1 MTLPT
6 PPARLGLDV
15 PRDWWPA
22 APLLKSFEAAGFG
35 WTQVPAPPPEVL
47 VSPRECSR
55 HGRSVGA
62 ALATTGLQAVVH
74 APGRLRAG
82 SQLPD
87 RVFEGLLSYAAE
99 LGAAQV
105 VYHARNLP
113 DSSASEDRQLAETR
127 SLARL
132 AVLAERLGVVVA
144 LENLA
149 PVFPG
154 PERLGHTPLVLR
166 TLAHRISSPAL
177 GLCLDLGHA
186 HIVADLRHADL
197 SELVLPVLD
206 SVTLFH
212 LHDNL
217 GARRGGP
224 APPELDP
231 LRLDLHLPPGRGRLP
246 WKRLAALLDAHSAP
260 LLLEVHPPHRAA
272 PGVNFAETLDAL
284 GLAQRAAPA
293 TA

>member
-1 MTLPT
+1 MVTQQPQ
-6 PPARLGLDV
+6 ARLGLDV
-15 PRDWWPA
+15 PREWWPA

-47 VSPRECSR
+47 LSPRECSR
-55 HGRSVGA
+55 HGRSTEA
-62 ALATTGLQAVVH
+62 ALSTTELRAVVH
-74 APGRLRAG
+74 GPSRLRAG
-82 SQLPD
+82 SQVAD
-87 RVFEGLLSYAAE
+87 RVFEGLLSYTAE
-99 LGAAQV
+99 VGAAQV

-113 DSSASEDRQLAETR
+113 DSPASEDRQLAETR

-132 AVLAERLGVVVA
+132 AGVAERLGLVIA

-154 PERLGHTPLVLR
+154 PERLGHTPMVLR

-217 GARRGGP
+217 GARRGAGNP
-224 APPELDP
+224 AELDP

-246 WKRLAALLDAHSAP
+246 WRRIGTLLGAHSAP
-260 LLLEVHPPHRAA
+260 LLLEVHSPHRAA
-272 PGVNFAETLDAL
+272 PGAIFAEAVEAL
-284 GLAQRAAPA
+284 GLVQRAAPA

>member
-1 MTLPT
+1 MAPQQLRN
-6 PPARLGLDV
+6 RLGLNV
-15 PRDWWPA
+15 PHEWWPA

-47 VSPRECSR
+47 LSPRQCSR
-55 HGRSVGA
+55 HGRSTGA
-62 ALATTGLQAVVH
+62 ALGTTGLRSVVH
-74 APGRLRAG
+74 GPSRLRAG
-82 SQLPD
+82 SKVAD

-99 LGAAQV
+99 VGAAQV

-113 DSSASEDRQLAETR
+113 DSPSSEDQQLAETR

-132 AVLAERLGVVVA
+132 AVLAERLGLVIA

-154 PERLGHTPLVLR
+154 PERLGHTPMVLR

-197 SELVLPVLD
+197 TELVLPVLD

-212 LHDNL
+212 VHDNL
-217 GARRGGP
+217 GARRAG
-224 APPELDP
+224 AFPPELDP
-231 LRLDLHLPPGRGRLP
+231 VRLDLHLPPGRGKLP
-246 WKRLAALLDAHSAP
+246 WGRVAALLEAHVAP
-260 LLLEVHPPHRAA
+260 LLLEVHSPHRTPAA
-272 PGVNFAETLDAL
+272 DLHASTLRAL
-284 GLAQRAAPA
+284 GSPLPVETPA
-293 TA
+293 